1 MHHSHRAT
9 DAGKATSA
17 SLMGTSDSLSFNGR
31 HPPFARANSG
41 VTATTAL
48 SCYLRSLRHRRPSHW
63 LWSVAGKSS
72 GSPVSS
78 GAYRKAHAQTTPII
92 LRRACARPSGCG
104 GGPLRNRKC
113 SRVPAG
119 FPRGSRR
126 SPVGHCCLVEVSS
139 CWGRGMQLTLTDSA
153 FFFFFLANVSNI
165 LLIKT
170 AARSVHAFN
179 PRTGETESD
188 ESLIYRARSRTA

>member
-1 MHHSHRAT
+1 MHHSRRAT

-63 LWSVAGKSS
+63 LWSVAVKSS

-78 GAYRKAHAQTTPII
+78 GDYRKAHAQTTPLI

-119 FPRGSRR
+119 FPAGFTSVPRGSLLPRR
-126 SPVGHCCLVEVSS
+126 SEFMLREGDAAHTDRLCL
-139 CWGRGMQLTLTDSA
+139 
-153 FFFFFLANVSNI
+153 FFSFTNVSNI
-165 LLIKT
+165 L
-170 AARSVHAFN
+170 
-179 PRTGETESD
+179 
-188 ESLIYRARSRTA
+188 

>member
-1 MHHSHRAT
+1 MAPPGCPSPGRRHTSQHAPLAPRHGRREGHISFADGHR
-9 DAGKATSA
+9 
-17 SLMGTSDSLSFNGR
+17 DSLSFNGR

-48 SCYLRSLRHRRPSHW
+48 SCYLRNLRHRRPSHW

-153 FFFFFLANVSNI
+153 FFFFFGKRVQYFINKN
-165 LLIKT
+165 
-170 AARSVHAFN
+170 RS
-179 PRTGETESD
+179 P
-188 ESLIYRARSRTA
+188 

>member
-1 MHHSHRAT
+1 MHHSRRAT

-48 SCYLRSLRHRRPSHW
+48 GCYLRSLRHRRPSHW
-63 LWSVAGKSS
+63 LWSVSGKSS
-72 GSPVSS
+72 GSLVSS

-119 FPRGSRR
+119 FMSVPRGSLLPLR
-126 SPVGHCCLVEVSS
+126 SEFVLGEGDAAHTDRLCL
-139 CWGRGMQLTLTDSA
+139 
-153 FFFFFLANVSNI
+153 FFSFANVSNT
-165 LLIKT
+165 L
-170 AARSVHAFN
+170 
-179 PRTGETESD
+179 
-188 ESLIYRARSRTA
+188 